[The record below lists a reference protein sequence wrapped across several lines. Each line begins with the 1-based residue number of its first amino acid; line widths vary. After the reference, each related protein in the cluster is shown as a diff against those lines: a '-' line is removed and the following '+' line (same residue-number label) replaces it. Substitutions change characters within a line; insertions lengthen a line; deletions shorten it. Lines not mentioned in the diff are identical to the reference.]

1 MTKAAAMR
9 GGPVERIVVL
19 ANAAAAAASISDGGN
34 IFIFA
39 SIWMRFFRNK
49 VHRNKQE
56 CSGGLQPGVYW
67 QKSSLAAPNG
77 ERQRKV
83 VLTAKLRLLTNDFT
97 DSATGDGIEA
107 TEYHGAKLFRKPFSQ
122 RQPLR
127 VQKSEHKVNENEEF
141 RLVMML
147 NFNMVH
153 YVRGRR
159 AVI

>member
-1 MTKAAAMR
+1 V
-9 GGPVERIVVL
+9 GIGYI
-19 ANAAAAAASISDGGN
+19 
-34 IFIFA
+34 
-39 SIWMRFFRNK
+39 NK
-49 VHRNKQE
+49 
-56 CSGGLQPGVYW
+56 GLVGVA
-67 QKSSLAAPNG
+67 KLLKLVFTL
-77 ERQRKV
+77 RQRKV